1 MQKTIFKNLL
11 TFNKKIFSV
20 FLFTL
25 FFIGFKTQAQ
35 NTASIS
41 GSIDKQEINQVQL
54 AIDRLYLGKPEII
67 TSDIRNGQFQFQFT
81 SGNARIV
88 DFIIG
93 DNHHKI
99 FIEPGNDLQLQ
110 IKDTSITFTGT
121 GAEQNTFLN
130 IFYKTFSKDFDD
142 TLMQQQMLSTG
153 VDAFEILIF
162 ENNKKENN
170 FYKNYPDK
178 NKFSSDFADYLQ
190 NTINYRYWNLLL
202 AYPIINANSDSK
214 IMTVNQVPAIMFDE
228 FEKVKLNNNDA
239 INSASYRLFLKYYVI
254 YFTSQKNGFNKFTD
268 FTVSADRKLT
278 LAKEKLNGAAFNFWL
293 AEFLS
298 EECQRLS
305 PYSIRKLITELTSV
319 DKEGIYTAG
328 VNEVCGERMA
338 MKEMKEKKK
347 EDKPSERKKDELDLT
362 DLNGKHVSLSDFDG
376 KVVYIDFWASWCG
389 PCRKMMPFSKQ
400 LHAQLNEKQK
410 KKIVFL
416 YISIDA
422 DKEQWKKGIEDL
434 GIEGVNVISPGNWQS
449 KAVAYFQIGG
459 IPRYMIM
466 NKKGDIVDVNAA
478 RPADQSVLLKLLKL
492 ADE

>member
-1 MQKTIFKNLL
+1 MQNSIFKNLL
-11 TFNKKIFSV
+11 TLYKKIFSI

-25 FFIGFKTQAQ
+25 LFIGFKGNAQ
-35 NTASIS
+35 STATIT
-41 GSIDKQEINQVQL
+41 GTIEEQQLNQVQL
-54 AIDRLYLGKPEII
+54 SIDRLYLGKPEII
-67 TSDIRNGQFQFQFT
+67 TSDIKDGQFRFQFT
-81 SGNARIV
+81 PFNARIV

-93 DNHHKI
+93 DKHHKI
-99 FIEPGNDLQLQ
+99 FIEPANDLQIN
-110 IKDTSITFTGT
+110 IKDTSINFTGT

-130 IFYKTFSKDFDD
+130 LFYKTFSKDFDD

-153 VDAFEILIF
+153 VDAFEISIF
-162 ENNKKENN
+162 ENSKKQNN
-170 FYKNYPDK
+170 FYKNYPDN
-178 NKFSSDFADYLQ
+178 NKFSPAFADYLQ
-190 NTINYRYWNLLL
+190 NTINYKYWNLLL
-202 AYPIINANSDSK
+202 AYPIINANSESK

-239 INSASYRLFLKYYVI
+239 INSASYRQFLKYYVI

-278 LAKEKLNGAAFNFWL
+278 LAKEKLSGAAFKFWL
-293 AEFLS
+293 AEFMS

-305 PYSIRKLITELTSV
+305 PYSIRKLFTELTAV
-319 DKEGIYTAG
+319 DKEGIYTTA

-338 MKEMKEKKK
+338 MKEVKEKKK
-347 EDKPSERKKDELDLT
+347 EEKPAERKKDELDLT

-400 LHAQLNEKQK
+400 LHAQLSEKQK

-422 DKEQWKKGIEDL
+422 DKEQWKKGIKDL
-434 GIEGVNVISPGNWQS
+434 DIEGVNVISPGNWQS
-449 KAVAYFQIGG
+449 KAVAYFQING